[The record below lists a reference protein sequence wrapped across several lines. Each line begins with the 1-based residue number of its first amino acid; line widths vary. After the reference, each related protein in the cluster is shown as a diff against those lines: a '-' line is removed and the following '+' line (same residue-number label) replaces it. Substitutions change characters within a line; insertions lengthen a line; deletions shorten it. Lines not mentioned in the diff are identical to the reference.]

1 MLQKIKTWMLPLAM
15 LSGAFFYEFFQQL
28 AFLTPYLI
36 FSMLFITY
44 CKLSFRDLKFSGLHL
59 WLLAVQ
65 VVGCLVVYGG
75 LVWFDPVVAQGG
87 LICVLAPTAT
97 AAAVITGML
106 GGSVACLAAYTLMSS
121 LVVAV
126 VSPLIFTLL
135 GEHSDMTFWNSVLFI
150 CRQVMPV
157 LILPFA
163 LALFL
168 EKALP
173 SLHRQLKKL
182 QILSFYLWAL
192 GLTIVTGKT
201 VYFIVYQENADITEE
216 WWMAALA
223 LVICV
228 LQFILGRRIGRR
240 YFGRAGTRTEKYHP
254 GYLDGT
260 GISEPS
266 FLHRSCFV
274 CAVAEHHQQLAVVEK
289 RKIRTEGYSIALA
302 AGTISS
308 RATFVVMMF
317 FGPGIRGLFSNT
329 WRTRLY

>member
-135 GEHSDMTFWNSVLFI
+135 GEHSDMTFCFWRKL
-150 CRQVMPV
+150 CR
-157 LILPFA
+157 
-163 LALFL
+163 
-168 EKALP
+168 
-173 SLHRQLKKL
+173 
-182 QILSFYLWAL
+182 LS
-192 GLTIVTGKT
+192 TG
-201 VYFIVYQENADITEE
+201 
-216 WWMAALA
+216 
-223 LVICV
+223 
-228 LQFILGRRIGRR
+228 
-240 YFGRAGTRTEKYHP
+240 
-254 GYLDGT
+254 
-260 GISEPS
+260 S
-266 FLHRSCFV
+266 
-274 CAVAEHHQQLAVVEK
+274 
-289 RKIRTEGYSIALA
+289 
-302 AGTISS
+302 
-308 RATFVVMMF
+308 
-317 FGPGIRGLFSNT
+317 
-329 WRTRLY
+329 

>member
-1 MLQKIKTWMLPLAM
+1 MLPLAM
-15 LSGAFFYEFFQQL
+15 LTGAFFYEFFQRL
-28 AFLTPYLI
+28 AFLTPWLI

-44 CKLSFRDLKFSGLHL
+44 CKLSFRDLKFSGLHI

-65 VVGCLVVYGG
+65 IIGCLLVYGG
-75 LVWFDPVVAQGG
+75 LVGFNPVVAEGC

-121 LVVAV
+121 LVVAI

-135 GEHSDMTFWNSVLFI
+135 GEHPDISFWESVLII
-150 CRQVMPV
+150 CRQVMPILV
-157 LILPFA
+157 LPFV

-168 EKALP
+168 QKTLP
-173 SLHRQLKKL
+173 SLHCQLKKL

-201 VYFIVYQENADITEE
+201 VYFIVHQENAALAEE

-228 LQFILGRRIGRR
+228 CQFALGRRIGRR
-240 YFGRAGTRTEKYHP
+240 YGDPVSGGQGLGQKNTILAIWMAQV
-254 GYLDGT
+254 YLN
-260 GISEPS
+260 P
-266 FLHRSCFV
+266 
-274 CAVAEHHQQLAVVEK
+274 LA
-289 RKIRTEGYSIALA
+289 SIAPASYVLWQNM
-302 AGTISS
+302 INSYQ
-308 RATFVVMMF
+308 
-317 FGPGIRGLFSNT
+317 L
-329 WRTRLY
+329 WRKNR

>member
-157 LILPFA
+157 LILP
-163 LALFL
+163 
-168 EKALP
+168 
-173 SLHRQLKKL
+173 
-182 QILSFYLWAL
+182 
-192 GLTIVTGKT
+192 
-201 VYFIVYQENADITEE
+201 
-216 WWMAALA
+216 
-223 LVICV
+223 
-228 LQFILGRRIGRR
+228 
-240 YFGRAGTRTEKYHP
+240 
-254 GYLDGT
+254 
-260 GISEPS
+260 
-266 FLHRSCFV
+266 
-274 CAVAEHHQQLAVVEK
+274 VA
-289 RKIRTEGYSIALA
+289 
-302 AGTISS
+302 
-308 RATFVVMMF
+308 
-317 FGPGIRGLFSNT
+317 
-329 WRTRLY
+329 

>member
-106 GGSVACLAAYTLMSS
+106 GGSVACLAAHTLMSS

-240 YFGRAGTRTEKYHP
+240 YGDPVSGGQGLGQKNTILAIWMAQV
-254 GYLDGT
+254 YLNPL
-260 GISEPS
+260 S
-266 FLHRSCFV
+266 
-274 CAVAEHHQQLAVVEK
+274 
-289 RKIRTEGYSIALA
+289 SIAPASYVLWQNMINSWQLWKK
-302 AGTISS
+302 GK
-308 RATFVVMMF
+308 
-317 FGPGIRGLFSNT
+317 
-329 WRTRLY
+329 

>member
-36 FSMLFITY
+36 FSVCCLLHIVN
-44 CKLSFRDLKFSGLHL
+44 CLFRDLKFSGLHL

-135 GEHSDMTFWNSVLFI
+135 GEN
-150 CRQVMPV
+150 
-157 LILPFA
+157 
-163 LALFL
+163 
-168 EKALP
+168 
-173 SLHRQLKKL
+173 
-182 QILSFYLWAL
+182 
-192 GLTIVTGKT
+192 
-201 VYFIVYQENADITEE
+201 
-216 WWMAALA
+216 
-223 LVICV
+223 
-228 LQFILGRRIGRR
+228 
-240 YFGRAGTRTEKYHP
+240 
-254 GYLDGT
+254 
-260 GISEPS
+260 
-266 FLHRSCFV
+266 
-274 CAVAEHHQQLAVVEK
+274 
-289 RKIRTEGYSIALA
+289 IA
-302 AGTISS
+302 I
-308 RATFVVMMF
+308 
-317 FGPGIRGLFSNT
+317 
-329 WRTRLY
+329 

>member
-201 VYFIVYQENADITEE
+201 VYFIVYQ
-216 WWMAALA
+216 
-223 LVICV
+223 
-228 LQFILGRRIGRR
+228 
-240 YFGRAGTRTEKYHP
+240 
-254 GYLDGT
+254 
-260 GISEPS
+260 
-266 FLHRSCFV
+266 
-274 CAVAEHHQQLAVVEK
+274 
-289 RKIRTEGYSIALA
+289 
-302 AGTISS
+302 
-308 RATFVVMMF
+308 
-317 FGPGIRGLFSNT
+317 
-329 WRTRLY
+329 

>member
-201 VYFIVYQENADITEE
+201 VYFIVYQENADITE
-216 WWMAALA
+216 
-223 LVICV
+223 VV
-228 LQFILGRRIGRR
+228 DGRISIGDLCPAIYPGQAYRTAVWR
-240 YFGRAGTRTEKYHP
+240 SCFGRAGTRTEKYHP

-274 CAVAEHHQQLAVVEK
+274 CAVAKYDQ
-289 RKIRTEGYSIALA
+289 
-302 AGTISS
+302 
-308 RATFVVMMF
+308 
-317 FGPGIRGLFSNT
+317 
-329 WRTRLY
+329 